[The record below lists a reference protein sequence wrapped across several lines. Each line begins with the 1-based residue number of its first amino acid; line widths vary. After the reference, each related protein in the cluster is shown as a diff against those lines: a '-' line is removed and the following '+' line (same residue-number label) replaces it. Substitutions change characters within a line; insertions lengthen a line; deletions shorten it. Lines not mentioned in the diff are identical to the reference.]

1 MTPLE
6 IKCEPIH
13 TSVSLRQGSAISML
27 NQFQNSKALLL
38 GEVGAFKLRRAV
50 EATVYACAFCSFVSA
65 FVDRSKEQS
74 PQ

>member
-1 MTPLE
+1 
-6 IKCEPIH
+6 
-13 TSVSLRQGSAISML
+13 ML